1 MKPTADT
8 PVFMLLHQ
16 LLHLSGYQAARKMER
31 LGMKPGQAGI
41 LMILKCEGRLSQ
53 KELAKKMGITPPS
66 MTVALRKLEAMGY
79 ILRKAD
85 PADQR
90 IIRIE
95 LSDRGKECTE
105 ELKNI
110 MQEMEELLYQGISY
124 EERLFMKRLFLEMR
138 KNLMSAAEF
147 RGLDI
152 NTAME
157 RAHPPIKKDML
168 EEKGD
173 F

>member
-1 MKPTADT
+1 MRPTADT

-31 LGMKPGQAGI
+31 IGMKPGQAGI
-41 LMILKCEGRLSQ
+41 LMILECEGRLSQ

-66 MTVALRKLEAMGY
+66 MTVALRKLEGMGY
-79 ILRKAD
+79 ILKETD

-90 IIRIE
+90 IVRIR
-95 LSDRGKECTE
+95 LSDKGLESTE

-147 RGLDI
+147 QGMDI
-152 NTAME
+152 HTAMK
-157 RAHPPIKKDML
+157 RVQPTMKKEML
-168 EEKGD
+168 DGKEE